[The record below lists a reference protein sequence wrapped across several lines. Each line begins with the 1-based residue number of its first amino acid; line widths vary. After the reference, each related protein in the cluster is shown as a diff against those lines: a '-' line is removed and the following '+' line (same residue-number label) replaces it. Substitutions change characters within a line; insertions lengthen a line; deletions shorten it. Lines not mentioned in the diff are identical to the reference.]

1 MAYKVENKSLF
12 ELARAFGDE
21 GAKFALDATE
31 RSVAEATLAAENQ
44 LGRCLQQA
52 WPGTTAA
59 DNIRRRTL
67 VNPRGIFGVVT
78 LTHDWWEVIAGGKN
92 VPAHQIRPKTTGPKA
107 AMIIPVFTLKKPV
120 RASHKLTDGGR
131 ALRITG
137 TVNHPGYKGKD
148 CLTDAMR
155 VGDRTLRQRMGRAAL
170 ALARKL
176 VRGK

>member
-1 MAYKVENKSLF
+1 MPYKVENKSLF
-12 ELARAFGDE
+12 ELARAFGE
-21 GAKFALDATE
+21 PGVKFALDATE
-31 RSVAEATLAAENQ
+31 KSVAEATLAAENQ

-59 DNIRRRTL
+59 DNIKRRTV

-78 LTHDWWEVIAGGKN
+78 LTHDWVEVIAEGKN
-92 VPAHQIRPKTTGPKA
+92 VPAHQIRPKTTGPRA
-107 AMIIPVFTLKKPV
+107 AMIIPTFTLKDPV
-120 RASHKLTDGGR
+120 KASHKLTDGGR

-148 CLTDAMR
+148 CVTETMR

-170 ALARKL
+170 VLARRL
-176 VRGK
+176 TRGK